1 MVDDNVSN
9 GFDPVLMHDRDEVSQ
24 LSLCAILA
32 VEVVVV
38 PGQVA
43 LGTDSITGRRQPDCC
58 EACLSN
64 SRNLLLQRLQM
75 CTDTDVGQD
84 GYVGSSGRSCIS
96 HKCFLLERR
105 LLAMLYGA
113 LSMAGKRERDKHA
126 AATIIQNLCFKMAV
140 QVGKWFGTIC
150 HVAAT

>member
-9 GFDPVLMHDRDEVSQ
+9 GFDPILMHDRDEVSQ

-84 GYVGSSGRSCIS
+84 GDVDSRSVM
-96 HKCFLLERR
+96 R
-105 LLAMLYGA
+105 L
-113 LSMAGKRERDKHA
+113 S
-126 AATIIQNLCFKMAV
+126 
-140 QVGKWFGTIC
+140 
-150 HVAAT
+150 